1 VPRASD
7 PVCSLHISR
16 KMTGL
21 KRGPRSREPGA
32 VTGVCRT
39 LDVIACRRNAA
50 SLLENPR
57 PPGRVWVSFERTA
70 RGGAMPPPRSTSRCP
85 LAVTGRDG
93 IMPC

>member
-1 VPRASD
+1 MPRASD

-32 VTGVCRT
+32 VTEGTDT
-39 LDVIACRRNAA
+39 LDVIACRGSAA

-57 PPGRVWVSFERTA
+57 PPGRVWVLFERTA
-70 RGGAMPPPRSTSRCP
+70 RGGAKAPPRSTSRCP
-85 LAVTGRDG
+85 LAVIGRDW

>member
-1 VPRASD
+1 MPRASD

-32 VTGVCRT
+32 VTGT
-39 LDVIACRRNAA
+39 PSLDVIACRGSAA

-57 PPGRVWVSFERTA
+57 PAGRVWVSFERTA
-70 RGGAMPPPRSTSRCP
+70 RGGAAAPPRSTSRVP
-85 LAVTGRDG
+85 MAVIGRDWR
-93 IMPC
+93 MPC